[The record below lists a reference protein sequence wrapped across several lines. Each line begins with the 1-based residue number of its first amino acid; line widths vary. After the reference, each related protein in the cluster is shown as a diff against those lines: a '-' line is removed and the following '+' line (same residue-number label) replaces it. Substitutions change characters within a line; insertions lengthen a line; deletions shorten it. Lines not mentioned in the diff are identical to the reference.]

1 MQITISGH
9 HVEITEALRQYVHDK
24 IGKLANH
31 SDDIISIKVI
41 LLIENIRQLAEANV
55 HIKGSDLFAKADSD
69 DMYAAIDALT
79 DKLDRQLINHK
90 NRTLDRQQHTRKSA
104 L

>member
-24 IGKLANH
+24 LAKLAHH
-31 SDDIISIKVI
+31 SDEIISIKVI

-55 HIKGSDLFAKADSD
+55 HVKGTDLFAKADSD

-90 NRTLDRQQHTRKSA
+90 NKALDRQQHIRKSA
-104 L
+104 P